1 MKVLVLGAKG
11 MLGSEIVMCLKSSF
25 DVFSCGREELDIT
38 DEFLTKNK
46 IEGISPEIVINT
58 AAYTDVEGCERN
70 IGHAFKVNAQGVK
83 NVAEA
88 CREAGSKIV
97 HISTDYIF
105 DGTKRAPYNEDDKT
119 GPLNVYGKSKL
130 EGEIFI
136 KNACKDFLIIRSEW
150 LYGMSGRN
158 FVKFI
163 INESEKKT
171 KLKIVN
177 DQIGSPTNTKDLSAA
192 IIALIKNGCKGIY
205 NASNNGECSWYEF
218 ACKIKEFK
226 NIAVEILPITSN
238 EFNRAARRPSY
249 SVLNCNKL
257 KADTGFVFRNWD
269 EALKEFLN

>member
-58 AAYTDVEGCERN
+58 AAYTDVEGCEKN
-70 IGHAFKVNAQGVK
+70 IEHVFRVNAQGVK

-88 CREAGSKIV
+88 CRETGSKIV

-130 EGEIFI
+130 EG
-136 KNACKDFLIIRSEW
+136 
-150 LYGMSGRN
+150 
-158 FVKFI
+158 
-163 INESEKKT
+163 
-171 KLKIVN
+171 
-177 DQIGSPTNTKDLSAA
+177 
-192 IIALIKNGCKGIY
+192 
-205 NASNNGECSWYEF
+205 
-218 ACKIKEFK
+218 
-226 NIAVEILPITSN
+226 
-238 EFNRAARRPSY
+238 
-249 SVLNCNKL
+249 
-257 KADTGFVFRNWD
+257 
-269 EALKEFLN
+269 